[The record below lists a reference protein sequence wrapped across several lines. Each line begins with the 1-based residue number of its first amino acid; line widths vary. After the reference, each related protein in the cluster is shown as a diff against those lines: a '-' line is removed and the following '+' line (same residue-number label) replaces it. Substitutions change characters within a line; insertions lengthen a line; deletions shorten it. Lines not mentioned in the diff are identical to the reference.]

1 MDYDDT
7 DFLQKMFSNGD
18 KEIKNIENETK
29 ANPEEKKIKTHS
41 ISKGPQEDLLSKKMG
56 AHKSNSVI

>member
-1 MDYDDT
+1 
-7 DFLQKMFSNGD
+7 MFSNGD

-29 ANPEEKKIKTHS
+29 ANPEAKKIKTPS

-56 AHKSNSVI
+56 AHKSNSVIQNDSDPL